1 MKKLLLLLLLS
12 FILCEKIGS
21 FSKPSS
27 IIDSFICVL
36 KSDTFFNEITKLI
49 ETIKTKD
56 LLKIINTGYLLFQ
69 DLKEEF
75 NRCSKTIDKV
85 DNEDNEDDYDDI
97 NLGYPRVVLTLYTI
111 IGENAFNWYDQGG
124 LKLLKSNC
132 YKYYGQTQWFCTY
145 IRKQD

>member
-12 FILCEKIGS
+12 FILCEKKSS
-21 FSKPSS
+21 FSEPSS

-36 KSDTFFNEITKLI
+36 KSDTFFNELTKLI

-56 LLKIINTGYLLFQ
+56 LLKIINTGYLLFK

-85 DNEDNEDDYDDI
+85 DNEDDYDDI
-97 NLGYPRVVLTLYTI
+97 NLGYPRAVLTLYTI

-124 LKLLKSNC
+124 LKLLKDNC

-145 IRKQD
+145 IRKKN